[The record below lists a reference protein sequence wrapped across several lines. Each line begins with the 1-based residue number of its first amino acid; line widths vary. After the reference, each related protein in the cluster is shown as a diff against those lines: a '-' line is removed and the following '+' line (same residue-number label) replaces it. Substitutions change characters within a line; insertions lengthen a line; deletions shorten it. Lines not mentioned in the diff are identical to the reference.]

1 VDKNDSIQPIHANIA
16 NFLRSWRCTLRES
29 QTEFW
34 RRFGVTQSTGS
45 RFEKGMQLPA
55 SVAILVWLYLENR
68 ISDRDLHSAQE
79 NFSGKIASDQQ
90 AHTQL
95 GREN

>member
-1 VDKNDSIQPIHANIA
+1 MDKDESIQPIQANIA
-16 NFLRSWRCTLRES
+16 NFLRSWRCTLREN

-68 ISDRDLHSAQE
+68 ISDRDLHSALE
-79 NFSGKIASDQQ
+79 NFPGKATPDLQ
-90 AHTQL
+90 AHALL
-95 GREN
+95 GRDN